1 MSLIKWSPF
10 FDSFDDMDKNFGN
23 LMPSVRSNQNFMPAI
38 DMYEDKDN
46 VIVETE
52 LSGIDPTK
60 VDISIENNILSIK
73 GEGEKQSEIDEKNYY
88 RKEIHRGSFYRN
100 VPLPTHVQ
108 GNLAKAVAESG
119 VLKIIIPK
127 APEALPN
134 KIKIETKN

>member
-1 MSLIKWSPF
+1 MSLIKWTPF
-10 FDSFDDMDKNFGN
+10 FDSFDEVEKSFGSLLPTVN
-23 LMPSVRSNQNFMPAI
+23 RNQNFMPAI

-52 LSGIDPTK
+52 LAGIDPSK
-60 VDISIENNILSIK
+60 VDISIENNVLSLK

-88 RKEIHRGSFYRN
+88 RKEIHRGSFYRSI
-100 VPLPTHVQ
+100 PLPTHVQ

-134 KIKIETKN
+134 KIKIESK

>member
-1 MSLIKWSPF
+1 MSLIKWTPF
-10 FDSFDDMDKNFGN
+10 FDSFDDVEKSFGSMLPTVN
-23 LMPSVRSNQNFMPAI
+23 RNQNFMPAI

-52 LSGIDPTK
+52 LAGIDPSK
-60 VDISIENNILSIK
+60 VDISIENNVLSLK

-88 RKEIHRGSFYRN
+88 RKEIHRGSFYRSI
-100 VPLPTHVQ
+100 PLPTHVQ

-134 KIKIETKN
+134 KIKIETK

>member
-1 MSLIKWSPF
+1 MSLIKWTPF
-10 FDSFDDMDKNFGN
+10 FDSFDEVEKNFGN
-23 LMPSVRSNQNFMPAI
+23 LLPTVNRNQNFMPAI
-38 DMYEDKDN
+38 DMYEDTDN

-52 LSGIDPTK
+52 LAGIDPNK
-60 VDISIENNILSIK
+60 VDISIENNVLSLK

-88 RKEIHRGSFYRN
+88 RKEIHRGSFYRSI
-100 VPLPTHVQ
+100 PLPTHVQ

-134 KIKIETKN
+134 KIKIETK

>member
-1 MSLIKWSPF
+1 MSLIKWTPF
-10 FDSFDDMDKNFGN
+10 FDSFDEVEKSFGSLLPTVN
-23 LMPSVRSNQNFMPAI
+23 RNQNFMPAI

-52 LSGIDPTK
+52 LSGIDPSK
-60 VDISIENNILSIK
+60 VDISIENNVLSLK

-88 RKEIHRGSFYRN
+88 RKEIHRGSFYRSI
-100 VPLPTHVQ
+100 PLPTHVQ

-134 KIKIETKN
+134 KIKIESK